1 MTKRQVYILIG
12 LGILL
17 LLAVA
22 AGLLAG
28 PTSLR
33 DLLADGGLRE
43 KVIFKLRLPR
53 VVLGIFVGAALAMA
67 GAAFQGTLRNP
78 LATPYTLGVAGGASL
93 GAYLMIVFYNLVA
106 GVRFTAITG
115 EWGSLIIV
123 PLGAFTG
130 GLLTVALVYGLARR
144 RGRLN
149 SYSLIL
155 AGVVINFTFASLI
168 LFLNYIADFTQ
179 VFVMIRWM
187 MGGLTIVGGRVL
199 YITLPVIT
207 ICLLLLLGAHRRF
220 DILAFGEVTAHSMG
234 LDVERFIRWVF
245 IVTSIMI
252 GMCVA
257 VCGPIGFVG
266 LVIPHILR
274 LAFGGRH
281 AFLLPAS
288 ILGGAAFLCSADAL
302 ARVIL
307 PGQILPVGIITALVG
322 GPILAI
328 LLLRGSG
335 YEVRD

>member
-1 MTKRQVYILIG
+1 MTRNQKIALVG
-12 LGILL
+12 LGLL
-17 LLAVA
+17 LLAAIV

-28 PTSLR
+28 PTSIHKLLTDESLR
-33 DLLADGGLRE
+33 H
-43 KVIFKLRLPR
+43 KVLYDLRLPR
-53 VVLGIFVGAALAMA
+53 VLLGIFVGAALAMA

-93 GAYLMIVFYNLVA
+93 GAYVMIILFNLIMGA
-106 GVRFTAITG
+106 RFTSITAN
-115 EWGSLIIV
+115 WLSIALV
-123 PLGAFTG
+123 PLGAFAG
-130 GLLTVALVYGLARR
+130 GLLTVALVYGLAVR

-155 AGVVINFTFASLI
+155 AGVVINFTFASVI

-179 VFVMIRWM
+179 VWVMIRWM
-187 MGGLTIVGGRVL
+187 MGGLTVVGGNVL
-199 YITLPVIT
+199 YVTLPVII
-207 ICLLLLLGAHRRF
+207 ICLILLMTAHRKF
-220 DILAFGEVTAHSMG
+220 DLLAFGEVTAHSMG

-245 IVTSIMI
+245 IVTSIMV
-252 GMCVA
+252 GMSVA

-281 AFLLPAS
+281 SFLLPAS
-288 ILGGAAFLCSADAL
+288 ILGGAAFLCFADAL

-307 PGQILPVGIITALVG
+307 PGQILPVGIITALIG
-322 GPILAI
+322 GPILAV
-328 LLLRGSG
+328 LLLRGSA